1 MRDIYMRYYFQQRVA
16 TAVCLTLLLLFP
28 VKSMADQDMNEAS
41 DEAYDTKTTYIDVTG
56 DQSAYGQQVAQ
67 LNRAAQRTGL
77 LMLPNSQQ
85 ERPRFAVLCRTEGE
99 TFSFASVSPLAVVAG
114 PHDCFTLY
122 FGTESA
128 ADQAVE
134 ELSSTPGI
142 RYAERDA
149 EVTACS
155 ESEYSFSSWGAVD
168 MNYRAYLSYASQWGH
183 GSATVAIIDSGVYPH
198 SDLAGRI
205 LESGYDYIDAD
216 DDATNDLFGHGTNVA
231 GIVAD
236 CTARE
241 PVYLYPIRVL
251 NATGGGSI
259 SNVTNAVREAT
270 EKAVDVINLSLE
282 STKMSAALDDA
293 ILDAI
298 NAGITVV
305 AAAGNKSM
313 DTSQVSPA
321 HLGNV
326 GVIVVGSAEKD
337 GNRSSYSNFG
347 ASVDVYAYGSGIR
360 CSSRTGG
367 YASATGTSMSAPHIS
382 ALAAMLRLVHPGLSP
397 VGIETRI
404 VRATD
409 TALEVNVPDLC
420 RMIPER
426 FGFRLSHLR
435 LDRGE
440 TLQLPKK
447 ALPETAL
454 ESVSYTSS
462 DETVLRIEDGKLIP
476 VQAGTAS
483 VTASCTGLEGT
494 SFAVQIEDFGGLKLT
509 LPGGLSRLEDEAFRG
524 DESVQYV
531 LLGEGTESLG
541 DRVFDE
547 CGALRIV
554 ILPGS
559 LTSIGS
565 NTFSSAVILC
575 PEGSFADQYAQ
586 ENGLQYVIETP

>member
-1 MRDIYMRYYFQQRVA
+1 MRYSFRQRVA
-16 TAVCLTLLLLFP
+16 TAVCLTLLLLLP
-28 VKSMADQDMNEAS
+28 VKSMADQDTNEAS
-41 DEAYDTKTTYIDVTG
+41 GDAYDAEITYIDASG

-99 TFSFASVSPLAVVAG
+99 AFSFASVSPLTVVAG

-122 FGTESA
+122 FGTETA

-134 ELSSTPGI
+134 ELSSAQGI

-155 ESEYSFSSWGAVD
+155 ESEYSFSSWGAVA
-168 MNYRAYLSYASQWGH
+168 MNYRDYLSYAAQWGH
-183 GSATVAIIDSGVYPH
+183 GSATVAIVDSGVYMH

-251 NATGGGSI
+251 NANGGGSI

-270 EKAVDVINLSLE
+270 AKAVDVINLSLE

-293 ILDAI
+293 ILDAV

-321 HLGNV
+321 HLNNV
-326 GVIVVGSAEKD
+326 GVIVVGAAEKD
-337 GNRSSYSNFG
+337 GSRSSYSNFG
-347 ASVDVYAYGSGIR
+347 TSVDVYAYGSRIR
-360 CSSRTGG
+360 CCSRTGG

-382 ALAAMLRLVHPGLSP
+382 ALAALLRLIHPGLSP

-404 VRATD
+404 VCATD

-494 SFAVQIEDFGGLKLT
+494 SFAVQIEDSGGLKLT
-509 LPGGLSRLEDEAFRG
+509 LPGGLSRLEDEAFYG

-554 ILPGS
+554 ILPES

-565 NTFSSAVILC
+565 NTFSGAVILC

-586 ENGLQYVIETP
+586 ENGLDYVIEKP

>member
-1 MRDIYMRYYFQQRVA
+1 MRYSFRQRVA
-16 TAVCLTLLLLFP
+16 TAVCLALLLLFP
-28 VKSMADQDMNEAS
+28 VNSMADQNTNEAS
-41 DEAYDTKTTYIDVTG
+41 GDAYGAEITYIDASG

-99 TFSFASVSPLAVVAG
+99 AFSFASVLPLTVVAG

-122 FGTESA
+122 FGTETA

-134 ELSSTPGI
+134 ELSSAPGI

-155 ESEYSFSSWGAVD
+155 ESEYSFSSWGAVA
-168 MNYRAYLSYASQWGH
+168 MNYRDYLSYASEWGH
-183 GSATVAIIDSGVYPH
+183 GSATVAIVDSGVYMH
-198 SDLAGRI
+198 SDLVGRI

-216 DDATNDLFGHGTNVA
+216 TDATNDLFGHGTNVA

-236 CTARE
+236 CTAHE
-241 PVYLYPIRVL
+241 SVYLYPIRVL

-293 ILDAI
+293 ILDAV

-321 HLGNV
+321 HLSNV

-360 CSSRTGG
+360 CCSRTGG

-397 VGIETRI
+397 VGVETRI
-404 VRATD
+404 VCAADSTR
-409 TALEVNVPDLC
+409 EINVPDLS

-426 FGFRLSHLR
+426 FGFRLSQLR
-435 LDRGE
+435 LDREE
-440 TLQLPKK
+440 TLQLSQK

-483 VTASCTGLEGT
+483 VTANCTGLEGA
-494 SFAVQIEDFGGLKLT
+494 SFAVQIEDFGGTKLT
-509 LPGGLSRLEDEAFRG
+509 LPSGLSQVEDEAFYG
-524 DESVQYV
+524 DEEIQFVV
-531 LLGEGTESLG
+531 FGEGTEMLG
-541 DRVFDE
+541 EYVLEE

-554 ILPGS
+554 ILPES
-559 LTSIGS
+559 LTSIGNNS
-565 NTFSSAVILC
+565 FSGAVILC
-575 PEGSFADQYAQ
+575 PEGSFADQYVQ
-586 ENGLQYVIETP
+586 ENGIQYVIEKP